1 MNITQDNSVP
11 HQRELVTIDEVQGF
25 PPLLKFSNKRIPAIF
40 GDAEEDEKQ
49 QFEFVCMLFC
59 IMIAFFFMA
68 ALFERYKPRCGHQTS
83 FTIIIGIVLSLILYW
98 ILGDER

>member
-40 GDAEEDEKQ
+40 GDAEEEQ
-49 QFEFVCMLFC
+49 
-59 IMIAFFFMA
+59 
-68 ALFERYKPRCGHQTS
+68 
-83 FTIIIGIVLSLILYW
+83 
-98 ILGDER
+98 